1 MRGVPPAAE
10 LIGLLTRGLT
20 RSFTTQSVINRMTP
34 SCITYDVYDRREGAN
49 HMAEEFEKVLTFEIE
64 RDGDTAVVKCHGRL
78 VAGTTEELYQEVK
91 DLLAQTK
98 VVVVDLA
105 DLAYVDSSG
114 LGTLVRLHAS
124 ARKLG
129 CEFKL
134 LHLGKQLRNVLK
146 LTNLLS
152 VFSQVEDHGINIA

>member
-1 MRGVPPAAE
+1 MP
-10 LIGLLTRGLT
+10 
-20 RSFTTQSVINRMTP
+20 
-34 SCITYDVYDRREGAN
+34 
-49 HMAEEFEKVLTFEIE
+49 EEFEKVLAFEIE
-64 RDGDTAVVKCHGRL
+64 RDGDTTVVKCHGRL
-78 VAGTTEELYQEVK
+78 VAGATEELYH
-91 DLLAQTK
+91 DLKGLLPQSK

-105 DLAYVDSSG
+105 ELTYVDSTG

-124 ARKLG
+124 ARKQG

-152 VFSQVEDHGINIA
+152 VFSQAEDHGITIA

>member
-1 MRGVPPAAE
+1 
-10 LIGLLTRGLT
+10 
-20 RSFTTQSVINRMTP
+20 
-34 SCITYDVYDRREGAN
+34 
-49 HMAEEFEKVLTFEIE
+49 MAQEFERVLTFEIE
-64 RDGDTAVVKCHGRL
+64 HDGDTAVVKCHGRL

-91 DLLAQTK
+91 DLLAQKK

-152 VFSQVEDHGINIA
+152 VFSQVEDHGITIA

>member
-1 MRGVPPAAE
+1 MPE
-10 LIGLLTRGLT
+10 K
-20 RSFTTQSVINRMTP
+20 S
-34 SCITYDVYDRREGAN
+34 
-49 HMAEEFEKVLTFEIE
+49 EKVLSFEIE
-64 RDGDTAVVKCHGRL
+64 RDGDSAVVKCHGRL
-78 VAGTTEELYQEVK
+78 VAFTTEEFYQEVK
-91 DLLAQTK
+91 RLLPETK

-105 DLAYVDSSG
+105 ELNYVDSSG

-129 CEFKL
+129 CDFKL

-152 VFSQVEDHGINIA
+152 VFAQAEDHGITIA

>member
-1 MRGVPPAAE
+1 MP
-10 LIGLLTRGLT
+10 
-20 RSFTTQSVINRMTP
+20 
-34 SCITYDVYDRREGAN
+34 
-49 HMAEEFEKVLTFEIE
+49 EESEKVLSFAIE

-91 DLLAQTK
+91 QLLPQAR
-98 VVVVDLA
+98 VVIVDLA
-105 DLAYVDSSG
+105 ELTYVNSSG

-134 LHLGKQLRNVLK
+134 LHLGKQLRNLLK

-152 VFSQVEDHGINIA
+152 AFGQVEDHGINIA

>member
-1 MRGVPPAAE
+1 MP
-10 LIGLLTRGLT
+10 
-20 RSFTTQSVINRMTP
+20 
-34 SCITYDVYDRREGAN
+34 
-49 HMAEEFEKVLTFEIE
+49 EESEKVLTFAIE
-64 RDGDTAVVKCHGRL
+64 RDGDTAVVKCYGRL

-91 DLLAQTK
+91 QVFPQTK

-105 DLAYVDSSG
+105 ELTYVDSTG

-152 VFSQVEDHGINIA
+152 VFSQVEDHGITIA

>member
-1 MRGVPPAAE
+1 MPE
-10 LIGLLTRGLT
+10 K
-20 RSFTTQSVINRMTP
+20 S
-34 SCITYDVYDRREGAN
+34 
-49 HMAEEFEKVLTFEIE
+49 EKVLSFEIE
-64 RDGDTAVVKCHGRL
+64 RDGDSAVVKCHGRL
-78 VAGTTEELYQEVK
+78 VAGTTEEFYQEVK
-91 DLLAQTK
+91 GLLPETK

-105 DLAYVDSSG
+105 ELTYVDSSG

-129 CEFKL
+129 CDFKL

-152 VFSQVEDHGINIA
+152 VFAQAEDHGITIA

>member
-1 MRGVPPAAE
+1 MP
-10 LIGLLTRGLT
+10 
-20 RSFTTQSVINRMTP
+20 
-34 SCITYDVYDRREGAN
+34 
-49 HMAEEFEKVLTFEIE
+49 EESEKVLSFEIE

-78 VAGTTEELYQEVK
+78 VAGTTEEFYEEVK
-91 DLLAQTK
+91 HLLSQTK

-105 DLAYVDSSG
+105 ELTYVDSTG

-152 VFSQVEDHGINIA
+152 VFSQAEDHGITIA

>member
-1 MRGVPPAAE
+1 MP
-10 LIGLLTRGLT
+10 
-20 RSFTTQSVINRMTP
+20 
-34 SCITYDVYDRREGAN
+34 
-49 HMAEEFEKVLTFEIE
+49 EEFEKVLAFEIE
-64 RDGDTAVVKCHGRL
+64 RDGDTALVKCHGRL
-78 VAGTTEELYQEVK
+78 VAGATEELYQEVK

-105 DLAYVDSSG
+105 ELTYVDSTG

-124 ARKLG
+124 ARKQG

-152 VFSQVEDHGINIA
+152 VFSQAEDHGITIA